1 MIAVRIVIWLKNPT
15 EFEPVRICK
24 SLPTSGVEGLSALGA
39 LNLSNRRGG
48 FISTAEKIQT
58 TMRWKL
64 TSSLIAVS
72 ALIFTCTV
80 RGQADATGANDA
92 PTLWYR
98 QPAAQWVEALPI
110 GNGRLGAMVFGGVEL
125 ERIQLNEDTLW
136 AGGPYDPANPD
147 ALGALPEIRRLLAAG
162 DNRAAQALVQEKFM
176 ARPIFQAPYQTVGDL
191 LISMAGSEAMTNFRR
206 ELNLDTAV
214 ARTEFQLGDTVY
226 VREYF
231 ASAVDQVVGIRLTAH
246 HARNPD
252 QPAQVSFT
260 LAMETPEHAET
271 KANADGEL
279 VLHGVNT
286 GFGTV
291 NSALSFEARVRVVQT
306 GGSISADAAQL
317 HISDATAA
325 TILVAAA
332 TSFCRYDDVSG
343 DPTERNLRTL
353 EAAKGR
359 TFEAMREAHTADYR
373 RLFRR
378 VAIDLGHADAEAR
391 PTDERVRAADV
402 AKDPALA
409 ALYFQ
414 YGRYLLISSSRPGTQ
429 PANLQGIWNDSLWP
443 PWGSKYTININ
454 TEMNYW
460 PAEATNLAECT
471 EPLFAMIDDLSH
483 TGAKMAHDQYGAGGW
498 VAHHNTD
505 LWRATGPVDG
515 AFWGMWPCGGAWL
528 CDSLWEHYLFGAD
541 KAFLARAYPL
551 MKGSAQFFLDTL
563 VEEPKHRWLVT
574 SPSIS
579 PENAHHDG
587 VTAAMGPTMDEQIIR
602 ELFTHCIESAKILG
616 VDADFAAK
624 LGVARARLAPN
635 QIGAQGQLQEWLEDW
650 DAQAP
655 EQQHRHVSHLYGFYP
670 GNQITL
676 RGTPQFAAAVRK
688 TLETRGDISTG
699 WATAWRLNLWARLQ
713 DAGHAYRILEGL
725 LGPERTYPNLFD
737 AHPPF
742 QIDGNLGGTAGIAEM
757 LLQSHAG
764 EIELLP
770 ALPKEWST
778 GHVQGLR
785 ARGGFEID
793 MAWDRGRLTSA
804 VVRSQKGGTARLRY
818 GSQTHAFD
826 ISPGCSVVW
835 EGR

>member
-1 MIAVRIVIWLKNPT
+1 
-15 EFEPVRICK
+15 
-24 SLPTSGVEGLSALGA
+24 
-39 LNLSNRRGG
+39 
-48 FISTAEKIQT
+48 
-58 TMRWKL
+58 MRWKL
-64 TSSLIAVS
+64 TTNLPVVA
-72 ALIFTCTV
+72 ALIVACMA
-80 RGQADATGANDA
+80 RGQTGDAAPNDA

-98 QPAAQWVEALPI
+98 QPATQWVEALPV
-110 GNGRLGAMVFGGVEL
+110 GNGRLGAMIFGGVEL

-136 AGGPYDPANPD
+136 AGGPYDPANPA

-162 DNRAAQALVQEKFM
+162 DYRQAQALVQEKFM
-176 ARPIFQAPYQTVGDL
+176 ARPMHQAAYQTVGDL
-191 LISMAGSEAMTNFRR
+191 LISVAGSEAVTNYRR
-206 ELNLDTAV
+206 DLNLDTAV
-214 ARTEFQLGDTVY
+214 ACTEFQLGDTVY
-226 VREYF
+226 VREYL
-231 ASAVDQVVGIRLTAH
+231 ASAVDQVIAIRLTAH
-246 HARNPD
+246 SARRPD
-252 QPAQVSFT
+252 RPARFSCT
-260 LAMETPEHAET
+260 LAMQTPEHAET
-271 KANADGEL
+271 KAGAEGEL

-286 GFGTV
+286 GFDTV
-291 NSALSFEARVRVVQT
+291 KAALSFEARVRVVQT
-306 GGSISADAAQL
+306 DGSIDADAAQL
-317 HISDATAA
+317 HLTNATTA

-332 TSFCRYDDVSG
+332 TSYRRYDDVSG
-343 DPTERNLRTL
+343 DPTERNQRTL
-353 EAAKGR
+353 EAAKEKSFAALR
-359 TFEAMREAHTADYR
+359 DAHVADYQ

-378 VAIDLGHADAEAR
+378 VALDLGHTVAEAL
-391 PTDERVRAADV
+391 PTDERVLAADLG
-402 AKDPALA
+402 KDPALA

-429 PANLQGIWNDSLWP
+429 PANLQGIWNNSLWP

-460 PAEATNLAECT
+460 PAEVTNLAECA
-471 EPLFAMIDDLSH
+471 EPLFAMIEDLSH

-505 LWRATGPVDG
+505 PWRATGPIDG

-528 CDSLWEHYLFGAD
+528 CDSLWEHYLFGGD
-541 KAFLARAYPL
+541 QAFLARAYPL

-563 VEEPKHRWLVT
+563 VEEPKHHWLVT
-574 SPSIS
+574 SPSVS
-579 PENAHHDG
+579 PENAHHAG
-587 VTAAMGPTMDEQIIR
+587 VSAAMGPTMDEQIVR
-602 ELFTHCIESAKILG
+602 DLFTHCIASAKILG
-616 VDADFAAK
+616 VDADFAAR
-624 LGVARARLAPN
+624 LEAARARLAPN

-650 DAQAP
+650 DAGAP
-655 EQQHRHVSHLYGFYP
+655 EQQHRHVSHLYGFFP
-670 GNQITL
+670 GDQITL
-676 RGTPQFAAAVRK
+676 RGTPQLAAAVRR

-725 LGPERTYPNLFD
+725 LGPARTYPNLFD

-770 ALPKEWST
+770 ALPPEWGT

-804 VVRSQKGGTARLRY
+804 VVRSRQGGMAHLRY
-818 GSQTHAFD
+818 GPQTRAFD
-826 ISPGCSVVW
+826 ISPGGSVVW
-835 EGR
+835 DAR